1 MTEDTATYAVERVEL
16 QRTPEW
22 FAARLGL
29 VTASRIADV
38 MAKTKTGPSASRSGY
53 MAQLIT
59 ERLTGAPTEGYQSA
73 SMEWGTEQEPHARA
87 AYAARMGVL
96 VDEVDFV
103 RHPILESGASPD
115 GLVGEDGCIEIKCP
129 NTSTMLEYIEDRSV
143 PRKYILQMQ
152 WQLACTG
159 RNWCDFVAF
168 DPRLPE
174 HLQLLVIR
182 VPRDEGVIAEIAG
195 EVGRFLVELRDRVE
209 RLQELRL

>member
-1 MTEDTATYAVERVEL
+1 ME

-22 FAARLGL
+22 FAKRLGL

-38 MAKTKTGPSASRSGY
+38 MAKVKTGTAASRSGY
-53 MAQLIT
+53 MTQLVT
-59 ERLTGAPTEGYQSA
+59 ERLTGQPTEGYQSA
-73 SMEWGTEQEPHARA
+73 AMEWGIEQEGAARA
-87 AYAARMGVL
+87 AYEARTGVL

-103 RHPILESGASPD
+103 RHPILEAGASPD

-129 NTSTMLEYIEDRSV
+129 NTATMLEYIEDRSV
-143 PRKYILQMQ
+143 PRKYLLQIQ

-159 RNWCDFVAF
+159 RNWCDFVAY

-182 VPRDEGVIAEIAG
+182 VLRDEDVIEQIAA
-195 EVGRFLVELRDRVE
+195 EVGRFVTELRDRVE
-209 RLQELRL
+209 HLRELRL

>member
-1 MTEDTATYAVERVEL
+1 ME

-22 FAARLGL
+22 FAKRLGL

-38 MAKTKTGPSASRSGY
+38 MAKTKTGASASRSGY
-53 MAQLIT
+53 MAQLVT
-59 ERLTGAPTEGYQSA
+59 ERLTGAPTEGFQSA
-73 SMEWGTEQEPHARA
+73 AMEWGIEQEPHARA
-87 AYAARMGVL
+87 AYEAREGVL

-103 RHPILESGASPD
+103 RHPLLEAGASPD

-129 NTSTMLEYIEDRSV
+129 NTATMLEYIEDRSV
-143 PRKYILQMQ
+143 PRKYLLQMQ
-152 WQLACTG
+152 WQMACTG

-195 EVGRFLVELRDRVE
+195 EVGRFLTELRDRVE
-209 RLQELRL
+209 HLQTVRL

>member
-1 MTEDTATYAVERVEL
+1 ME

-22 FAARLGL
+22 FAKRLGL

-38 MAKTKTGPSASRSGY
+38 MAKTKTGASASRSGY
-53 MAQLIT
+53 MAQLVT
-59 ERLTGAPTEGYQSA
+59 ERLTGAPTEGFQSA
-73 SMEWGTEQEPHARA
+73 AMEWGIEQEPHARA
-87 AYAARMGVL
+87 AYEAREGVL

-103 RHPILESGASPD
+103 RHPILEAGASPD

-129 NTSTMLEYIEDRSV
+129 NTATMLEYIEDRSV
-143 PRKYILQMQ
+143 PRKYLLQMQ

-159 RNWCDFVAF
+159 RNWCDFVAY

-182 VPRDEGVIAEIAG
+182 VPRDEEVIEQIAA
-195 EVGRFLVELRDRVE
+195 EVGRFLTELRDRVE
-209 RLQELRL
+209 RLQAVRL

>member
-1 MTEDTATYAVERVEL
+1 ME

-22 FAARLGL
+22 FAKRLGL

-38 MAKTKTGPSASRSGY
+38 MAKVKTGASASRSGY
-53 MAQLIT
+53 MAQLVT
-59 ERLTGAPTEGYQSA
+59 ERLTGAPTEGFQSA
-73 SMEWGTEQEPHARA
+73 AMEWGIEQEPHARA
-87 AYAARMGVL
+87 AYEAREGVL

-103 RHPILESGASPD
+103 RHPLLEAGASPD

-143 PRKYILQMQ
+143 PRKYLLQMQ
-152 WQLACTG
+152 WQMACTG

-168 DPRLPE
+168 DDRLPE
-174 HLQLLVIR
+174 HLRLLVIR

-195 EVGRFLVELRDRVE
+195 EVGRFLTELRDRVE
-209 RLQELRL
+209 HLQTVRL

>member
-1 MTEDTATYAVERVEL
+1 ME

-22 FAARLGL
+22 FAKRLGL

-38 MAKTKTGPSASRSGY
+38 MAKTKTGTAASRSGY

-59 ERLTGAPTEGYQSA
+59 ERLIGAPTQGHQSA
-73 SMEWGTEQEPHARA
+73 AIEWGIEQEPHARA
-87 AYAARMGVL
+87 AYEAREGVL

-103 RHPILESGASPD
+103 RHPILEAGASPD

-143 PRKYILQMQ
+143 PRKYILQIQ

-159 RNWCDFVAF
+159 RNWCDFVAY

-174 HLQLLVIR
+174 PLRLLVIR
-182 VPRDEGVIAEIAG
+182 VPRDESVIAEIAG
-195 EVGRFLVELRDRVE
+195 EVGRFLTELRDRVE
-209 RLQELRL
+209 HLQTVRL

>member
-1 MTEDTATYAVERVEL
+1 MTQ
-16 QRTPEW
+16 QRTTEW

-38 MAKTKTGPSASRSGY
+38 MAKTKTGVSASRSGY
-53 MAQLIT
+53 MAELLT
-59 ERLTGAPTEGYQSA
+59 ERLTGQPTEGYKSP
-73 SMEWGTEQEPHARA
+73 SMDRGIEMEPLARA
-87 AYAARMGVL
+87 AYEARTGVL

-103 RHPILESGASPD
+103 RHPMLEAGASPD

-129 NTSTMLEYIEDRSV
+129 NTATMLEYIETRSI

-168 DPRLPE
+168 DDRLPE
-174 HLQLLVIR
+174 HLRLLVIR
-182 VPRDEGVIAEIAG
+182 VPRDEAVIEEIAA
-195 EVGRFLVELRDRVE
+195 EVYRFLIELNQRVE
-209 RLQELRL
+209 ALKELRL

>member
-1 MTEDTATYAVERVEL
+1 ME

-22 FAARLGL
+22 FAKRLGL

-38 MAKTKTGPSASRSGY
+38 MAKVKTGTAASRSGY
-53 MAQLIT
+53 MTQLVT
-59 ERLTGAPTEGYQSA
+59 ERLTGQPTEGYQSA
-73 SMEWGTEQEPHARA
+73 AMEWGIEQEGAARA
-87 AYAARMGVL
+87 AYEARTGVL

-103 RHPILESGASPD
+103 RHPILEAGASPD

-129 NTSTMLEYIEDRSV
+129 NTATMLEYIEDRSV
-143 PRKYILQMQ
+143 PRKYLLQIQ

-159 RNWCDFVAF
+159 RNWCHFVAY

-182 VPRDEGVIAEIAG
+182 VPRDEDVIEQIAA
-195 EVGRFLVELRDRVE
+195 EVGRFLTELRDRVE
-209 RLQELRL
+209 YLRELRL

>member
-1 MTEDTATYAVERVEL
+1 ME

-22 FAARLGL
+22 FAKRLGL

-38 MAKTKTGPSASRSGY
+38 MAKTKTGASASRSGY

-59 ERLTGAPTEGYQSA
+59 ERLTGAPTEGFQSA
-73 SMEWGTEQEPHARA
+73 AMEWGTEQEPHARA
-87 AYAARMGVL
+87 AYEAREGVL

-103 RHPILESGASPD
+103 RHPLLEAGASPD

-143 PRKYILQMQ
+143 PRKYLLQMQ

-174 HLQLLVIR
+174 HLRLLVIR

-195 EVGRFLVELRDRVE
+195 EVGRFLTELRDRVE
-209 RLQELRL
+209 HLQAVRL

>member
-1 MTEDTATYAVERVEL
+1 MTSTQ

-22 FAARLGL
+22 FAKRLGL

-38 MAKTKTGPSASRSGY
+38 MAKTKTGASASRSGY
-53 MAQLIT
+53 MAQLVT
-59 ERLTGAPTEGYQSA
+59 ERLTGAPTEGFQSA
-73 SMEWGTEQEPHARA
+73 AMEWGIEQEPHARA
-87 AYAARMGVL
+87 AYEAREGVL

-103 RHPILESGASPD
+103 RHPLLEAGASPD

-129 NTSTMLEYIEDRSV
+129 NTATMLEYIEDRSV
-143 PRKYILQMQ
+143 PRKYLLQMQ

-195 EVGRFLVELRDRVE
+195 EVGRFLTELRDRVE
-209 RLQELRL
+209 HLQTVRL

>member
-1 MTEDTATYAVERVEL
+1 ME

-22 FAARLGL
+22 FAKRLGL

-38 MAKTKTGPSASRSGY
+38 MAKTKTGASASRSGY
-53 MAQLIT
+53 MAELLT
-59 ERLTGAPTEGYQSA
+59 ERLTGQPTEGYKSPA
-73 SMEWGTEQEPHARA
+73 MDRGIELEPVARA
-87 AYAARMGVL
+87 AYEAREGVL

-103 RHPILESGASPD
+103 RHPLLEAGASPD

-143 PRKYILQMQ
+143 PRKYLLQMQ
-152 WQLACTG
+152 WQMACTG

-174 HLQLLVIR
+174 HLRLLVIR

-195 EVGRFLVELRDRVE
+195 EVGRFLTELRDRVE
-209 RLQELRL
+209 HLQAVRL

>member
-1 MTEDTATYAVERVEL
+1 ME

-22 FAARLGL
+22 FAKRLGL

-38 MAKTKTGPSASRSGY
+38 MAKVKTGTAASRSGY
-53 MAQLIT
+53 MTQLVT
-59 ERLTGAPTEGYQSA
+59 ERLTGQPTEGYQSA
-73 SMEWGTEQEPHARA
+73 AMEWGIEQEGAARA
-87 AYAARMGVL
+87 AYEARTGVL

-103 RHPILESGASPD
+103 RHPILEAGASPD

-129 NTSTMLEYIEDRSV
+129 NTATMLEYIEDRSV
-143 PRKYILQMQ
+143 PRKYLLQIQ

-159 RNWCDFVAF
+159 RNWCDFVAY

-182 VPRDEGVIAEIAG
+182 VPRDEDVIEQIAA
-195 EVGRFLVELRDRVE
+195 EVGRFVTELRDRVE
-209 RLQELRL
+209 HLRELRL

>member
-1 MTEDTATYAVERVEL
+1 ME

-22 FAARLGL
+22 FAKRLGL

-38 MAKTKTGPSASRSGY
+38 MAKVKTGTAASRSGY
-53 MAQLIT
+53 MTQLVT
-59 ERLTGAPTEGYQSA
+59 ERLTRQPTEGYQSA
-73 SMEWGTEQEPHARA
+73 AMEWGIEQEGAARA
-87 AYAARMGVL
+87 AYEARTGVL

-103 RHPILESGASPD
+103 RHPILEAGASPD

-129 NTSTMLEYIEDRSV
+129 NTATMLEYIEDRSV
-143 PRKYILQMQ
+143 PRKYLLQIQ

-159 RNWCDFVAF
+159 RNWCDFVAY

-182 VPRDEGVIAEIAG
+182 VPRDEEVIKQIAA
-195 EVGRFLVELRDRVE
+195 EVGRFLTELRDRVE
-209 RLQELRL
+209 HLRELRL

>member
-1 MTEDTATYAVERVEL
+1 ME

-22 FAARLGL
+22 FAKRLGL

-38 MAKTKTGPSASRSGY
+38 MAKTKTGASASRSGY

-59 ERLTGAPTEGYQSA
+59 ERLTGTPTEGFQSA
-73 SMEWGTEQEPHARA
+73 AMEWGTEQEPHARA
-87 AYAARMGVL
+87 AYEAREGVL

-103 RHPILESGASPD
+103 RHPILEAGASPD

-143 PRKYILQMQ
+143 PRKYLLQMQ

-159 RNWCDFVAF
+159 RNWCDFVAY

-195 EVGRFLVELRDRVE
+195 EVGRFLTELRDRVE
-209 RLQELRL
+209 RLQAVRL

>member
-1 MTEDTATYAVERVEL
+1 ME

-22 FAARLGL
+22 FAKRLGL

-38 MAKTKTGPSASRSGY
+38 MAKVKTGTAASRSGY
-53 MAQLIT
+53 MTQLVT
-59 ERLTGAPTEGYQSA
+59 ERLTGQPTEGYQSA
-73 SMEWGTEQEPHARA
+73 AMEWGIEQEGAARA
-87 AYAARMGVL
+87 AYEARTGVL

-103 RHPILESGASPD
+103 RHPILEAGASPD

-129 NTSTMLEYIEDRSV
+129 NTATMLEYIEDRSV
-143 PRKYILQMQ
+143 PRKYLLQMQ

-159 RNWCDFVAF
+159 RNWCDFVAY

-182 VPRDEGVIAEIAG
+182 VPRDEDVIEQIAA
-195 EVGRFLVELRDRVE
+195 EVGRFLTELRDRVE
-209 RLQELRL
+209 HLRELRL